1 MVDVRPFKTLV
12 LGDYLLD
19 AYTMGRV
26 RRISPEA
33 PVPVV
38 ETLKQESRPGG
49 AGNVALSLVALGAEV
64 VACGRLGKDE
74 EGDELKRHLLGAG
87 AQVSGL
93 HEEVGYPTPI
103 KNRIIADGQQLLR
116 IDREVVTTLT
126 PSLEERC
133 IAELKSTIPQM
144 GVVALSDYGK
154 GFLTRSLIS
163 ATLEIARTHKIP
175 TIVDPKGID
184 FTKYR
189 GATLIKPNVSEAYAA
204 ARFPHSASLD
214 EVAEELFRITSAE
227 MLLITRS
234 EEGSSLFLQNGNRT
248 DFPVRC
254 QEVKDVTG
262 AGDTVLAVI
271 CLGVALQWEMGFI
284 ADLANIA
291 AGIAIEQL
299 GCVQVTLAELLQ
311 RMTPP
316 PRQMSPS

>member
-1 MVDVRPFKTLV
+1 MVELRPFKTLV

-74 EGDELKRHLLGAG
+74 EGDELKGHLLRAG

-93 HEEVGYPTPI
+93 HEEAGYPTPI

-116 IDREVVTTLT
+116 IDREVVTPLT
-126 PSLEERC
+126 PAIEEVC
-133 IAELKSTIPQM
+133 IAELKKTIPQM

-163 ATLEIARTHKIP
+163 ATLQIARTHNVP

-184 FTKYR
+184 FAKYR

-204 ARFPHSASLD
+204 ARFPHTASLD
-214 EVAEELFRITSAE
+214 EVAAELFRITSAE

-234 EEGSSLFLQNGNRT
+234 EEGSSLFLQNGGRT

-271 CLGVALQWEMGFI
+271 CLGMALQWEMEFI
-284 ADLANIA
+284 VELANVA

-299 GCVQVTLAELLQ
+299 GCVQVTLAELFQ
-311 RMTPP
+311 RMP
-316 PRQMSPS
+316 QA